1 MLESERLQLF
11 KNITLRDVDEIHHP
25 GIVSDLHLTIQN
37 KIDSLANSSSEKGT
51 LLIDFFNHL
60 KKEISSEMYEEI
72 QLEFLSNK
80 KPDKYGN
87 MIKYLDSTLWFK
99 GKMTIIMKTNLH
111 NREPMKILDIGAGCG
126 HFAFLAKFFGHDAHA
141 TNPPRIKLRPKGE
154 DRHLYHALCNL
165 YQIESHE
172 LMIHAKQAI
181 TGIAERFDMITALMV
196 EFNHIAG
203 TPWGVEE
210 WDFFLDDIKG
220 CLLKPG
226 GIIFLGLT
234 RGKLSAESWSY
245 LKSRATWYD
254 EKGKHIFIKT

>member
-1 MLESERLQLF
+1 
-11 KNITLRDVDEIHHP
+11 
-25 GIVSDLHLTIQN
+25 
-37 KIDSLANSSSEKGT
+37 
-51 LLIDFFNHL
+51 
-60 KKEISSEMYEEI
+60 
-72 QLEFLSNK
+72 
-80 KPDKYGN
+80 
-87 MIKYLDSTLWFK
+87 
-99 GKMTIIMKTNLH
+99 MKTNLH
-111 NREPMKILDIGAGCG
+111 NCEPMKILDIGAGCG
-126 HFAFLAKFFGHDAHA
+126 QFAFLAKFFGHDAHA

-181 TGIAERFDMITALMV
+181 TGIAERFDMITALMT

-234 RGKLSAESWSY
+234 RGKLSEESWSY

-254 EKGKHIFIKT
+254 EKGKHIFIKTRWTLYRCLGVNCLDFFCYYDIITIFKSFQYIKTIIFQKWN